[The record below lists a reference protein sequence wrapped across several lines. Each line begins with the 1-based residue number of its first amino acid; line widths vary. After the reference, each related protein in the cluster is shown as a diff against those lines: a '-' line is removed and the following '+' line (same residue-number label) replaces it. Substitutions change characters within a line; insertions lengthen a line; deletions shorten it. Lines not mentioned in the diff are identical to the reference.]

1 MKKREFLKT
10 LGKGS
15 LAIVSSHTLLQACI
29 PKETGSTVSE
39 VKNLSP
45 NTKNWTWVTPEKGL
59 SADQWKRKL
68 SLVKDSGID
77 AILLEVYNGNHTY
90 YDNNRLP
97 VEEKLLEK
105 LVPICKELGLEFH
118 AWMWTM
124 PCNNE
129 KIVKEHPDWYAV
141 NGLGQSAATHPAY
154 VDYYKFLCPCHPEAQ
169 EFVRQNVEALAQIN
183 DIDGVH
189 LDYVRLPDV
198 ILAEALQP
206 KYDIIQDR
214 EYPQYDYCY
223 SQYCR
228 DQFKKKT
235 GIDPLK
241 DLKDPSANQEWR
253 QFRYD
258 AITNLVN
265 NKLVPE
271 AKKYNKKVT
280 AAVFPNWESVRQQ
293 WGNWHLDAYLP
304 MLYHN
309 FYNEDINWIR
319 EHTEKGIA
327 RLQDK
332 KPVYSGLYIPSLSPK
347 ELQQAYEAALQG
359 GAGGISI
366 FSMNQVS
373 EEHWRALAEVAAK
386 S

>member
-15 LAIVSSHTLLQACI
+15 LAILSTNTILQACANQA
-29 PKETGSTVSE
+29 SSE
-39 VKNLSP
+39 AAKSSVIDASLNS
-45 NTKNWTWVTPEKGL
+45 KNWTWVTPQLGL
-59 SADQWKRKL
+59 STDDWKKKL
-68 SLVKDSGID
+68 SMVKSSGID
-77 AILLEVYNGNHTY
+77 AILLEVYNGNHTF
-90 YDNNRLP
+90 YDNDRFP

-105 LVPICKELGLEFH
+105 LVPICKELDMEFH

-154 VDYYKFLCPCHPEAQ
+154 VDYYKFLCPCNPEAQ
-169 EFVRQNVEALAQIN
+169 EFVRKNVESLAQID

-206 KYDIIQDR
+206 KYDIVQDR

-223 SQYCR
+223 SEYCR
-228 DQFKKKT
+228 NQFKEQT

-241 DLKDPSANQEWR
+241 DLKDPSANEEWR

-258 AITNLVN
+258 AITNLVTK
-265 NKLVPE
+265 KLTPE
-271 AKKYNKKVT
+271 ARKYNKMIT
-280 AAVFPNWESVRQQ
+280 AAVFPNWQMVRQQ
-293 WGNWHLDAYLP
+293 WGNWNLDAYLP

-309 FYNEDINWIR
+309 FYNEDIEWVK
-319 EHTEKGIA
+319 EHTIKGIA
-327 RLQDK
+327 RMQNK
-332 KPVYSGLYIPSLSPK
+332 KPLYSGLYIPSLTPK
-347 ELQQAYEAALQG
+347 ELQEAYKAALEG

-366 FSMNQVS
+366 FSMDQVS
-373 EEHWRALAEVAAK
+373 DAHWKALSEVTK

>member
-15 LAIVSSHTLLQACI
+15 LAILSSNTILQAC
-29 PKETGSTVSE
+29 VSQSGNE
-39 VKNLSP
+39 SAASSIIDVSGNS
-45 NTKNWTWVTPEKGL
+45 KNWTWVTPQLGL
-59 SADQWKRKL
+59 STDAWKKKL
-68 SLVKDSGID
+68 SLVKNSGID
-77 AILLEVYNGNHTY
+77 AILLEVYNGNHTF
-90 YDNNRLP
+90 YDNDRFP

-154 VDYYKFLCPCHPEAQ
+154 VDYYKFLCPCNPEAQ
-169 EFVRQNVEALAQIN
+169 EFVRKNVESLAQID

-206 KYDIIQDR
+206 KYDIVQDK

-223 SQYCR
+223 SEYCR
-228 DQFKKKT
+228 NQFKEKT

-241 DLKDPSANQEWR
+241 DLKDPSANEEWR

-258 AITNLVN
+258 AITNLVT
-265 NKLVPE
+265 NKLAPE
-271 AKKYNKKVT
+271 ARKYNKMIT
-280 AAVFPNWESVRQQ
+280 AAVFPNWQMVRQQ
-293 WGNWHLDAYLP
+293 WGNWNLDAYLP

-309 FYNEDINWIR
+309 FYNEDIQWIKK
-319 EHTEKGIA
+319 HTIEGIE
-327 RLQDK
+327 RMKTK
-332 KPVYSGLYIPSLSPK
+332 KPLYSGLYIPSLTPE
-347 ELQQAYEAALQG
+347 ELQQAYQVSIEG

-366 FSMNQVS
+366 FSMDQVS
-373 EEHWRALAEVAAK
+373 DAHCKALAEVAK

>member
-15 LAIVSSHTLLQACI
+15 LAIVSSNMLLQACI
-29 PKETGSTVSE
+29 SKESSGALSGT
-39 VKNLSP
+39 KDLSP
-45 NTKNWTWVTPEKGL
+45 MTKNWTWVTPEKGL
-59 SADQWKRKL
+59 STDNWKKKL

-77 AILLEVYNGNHTY
+77 AILVEVYNGNHTFY
-90 YDNNRLP
+90 ENNRLP

-183 DIDGVH
+183 EIDGVH

-206 KYDIIQDR
+206 KYDIVQDR
-214 EYPQYDYCY
+214 EYLQYDYCY

-228 DQFKKKT
+228 DQFKEQT

-241 DLKDPSANQEWR
+241 DLQDPSANQEWR

-271 AKKYNKKVT
+271 AKKYNKMIT

-309 FYNEDINWIR
+309 FYSEDIDWIR

-332 KPVYSGLYIPSLSPK
+332 KPVYSGLYIPSLNPK
-347 ELQQAYEAALQG
+347 ELQQAYEASLQG

-373 EEHWRALAEVAAK
+373 EEHWKALAAVAAK

>member
-1 MKKREFLKT
+1 MKKRQFIKT
-10 LGKGS
+10 LGKGT
-15 LAIVSSHTLLQACI
+15 LAIASSNFLLQACASKSNSEAVSQI
-29 PKETGSTVSE
+29 TDLSSGS
-39 VKNLSP
+39 
-45 NTKNWTWVTPEKGL
+45 KNWTWVTPEKGL
-59 SADQWKRKL
+59 SADKWKQKL
-68 SLVKDSGID
+68 SLVKNSGID
-77 AILLEVYNGNHTY
+77 AILVEVYNGNHTW
-90 YDNNRLP
+90 YDNDRLP

-154 VDYYKFLCPCHPEAQ
+154 VDYYKFLCPCNPEAQ
-169 EFVRQNVEALAQIN
+169 EFVRQNVESLARID

-206 KYDIIQDR
+206 KYGIVQDR
-214 EYPQYDYCY
+214 EYPEYDYSY
-223 SQYCR
+223 SEYCR
-228 DQFKKKT
+228 NAFREQT

-241 DLKDPSANQEWR
+241 DLKDPSANDEWR

-258 AITNLVN
+258 AITSLVN

-271 AKKYNKKVT
+271 AKKYNKMIT
-280 AAVFPNWESVRQQ
+280 AAVFPNWEMVRQQ
-293 WGNWHLDAYLP
+293 WGTWHLDAYLP

-309 FYNEDINWIR
+309 FYNEDIAWIKR
-319 EHTEKGIA
+319 QTQEGIG
-327 RLQDK
+327 RLVEK
-332 KPVYSGLYIPSLSPK
+332 KPVYSGLYIPSLTPQ
-347 ELQQAYEAALQG
+347 ELQQAYQAAMEG

-373 EEHWRALAEVAAK
+373 EEHWKALAKVVTK